1 MNCGQERRARFQSES
16 KLVSCG
22 NRLKRWTGA
31 AVAGLLAIGG
41 QPSGVVWAQGT
52 AAETTDGAPSYN
64 RDVRPILADKCF
76 ACHGF
81 DAETREADLRLDT
94 FEGATADNAGTRAIV
109 PGKLEESELWNRIN
123 SQDESEVMPPPET
136 HKQLTAEEIATLRR
150 WIESGAAYQKH
161 WSFEPPLAH
170 AVPPLPSGGR
180 NPIDAF
186 IAQRMEREGW
196 KLSPEADKS
205 TLIRRVAFALTGL
218 PPTPAELDTFL
229 ADNSSTAY
237 EAMVDRYLASP
248 HYGEEMA
255 RHWLDVAR
263 YADTHGL
270 HLDNERQ
277 TWAYRDWVVK
287 SFNRNQPFSEFT
299 IEQLAGDLLPKPSLD
314 QLVATG
320 FNRCNVTSSEGGSID
335 AEYHFRYAVDR
346 ASTTASAWMGLTA
359 GCAVCHDHKF
369 DPISAKEFYSLY
381 AFFNASA
388 DPAMDG
394 NALLTNPVLKLES
407 DADKAKLAE
416 LDARLAELQK
426 RLDDRLA
433 TYEYRDPA
441 LANPAP
447 EATVTENV
455 WLEDDF
461 PTGGRA
467 FASPGA
473 PTQFVSR
480 GGSEQVYSGERALKR
495 TDAGLAQDVWEQAPA
510 PLVIP
515 AGAQIFAYVYLDPSN
530 PPKSVMLQ
538 FHRTGWQHRAVWGD
552 YNAIDWGAANTTER
566 VSMGELPPVGQ
577 WTRLEIPVEKV
588 GLNPGDQLTGFA
600 MTQFGGTV
608 YWDKVGVVG
617 SNDPAKDPSQSFLAW
632 WRSAKGKDTPGLPG
646 DLNAIA
652 KTGPKEDETQG
663 PAKPA
668 AAELD
673 ENGKK
678 LLGWYVSRIC
688 STTKPEFE
696 AAINEQNQVRGER
709 DTFYNAIP
717 STFIY
722 KDAAQPRESFVML
735 RGQYNQPGEKV
746 LPDVP
751 AILPPMKRGEGQP
764 QANRLDLARWL
775 VAPEHP
781 LTARVT
787 ANRFWQQFFGVGLVK
802 TSADFGTQGE
812 LPSHPELLDW
822 LALHYQETGW
832 DTKELVKLM
841 LCSATF
847 RQSSRVTSEQLERDP
862 ENRLLA
868 RGPRLRLD
876 AEQLRDNALFVSG
889 LIDLT
894 MGGKG
899 VKPYQPANV
908 WEPVGFAG
916 SNTRFYSQDN
926 GSALYR
932 RSIYTFFKRTAPPP
946 FMVNFD
952 VPNREQSCTRRE
964 RSNTP
969 LQALQLLN
977 DVQHVEAA
985 RALAQRALT
994 SGGADGNERIRFLF
1008 RTVLAREPQPVEL
1021 EILSKQLD
1029 EHLTRYRA
1037 SEEDAR
1043 KLVMQG
1049 DSKPDAAIPAGE
1061 LAAYTLLA
1069 STVLNLDETVMRN

>member
-1 MNCGQERRARFQSES
+1 MNCGIETRTRVECGT
-16 KLVSCG
+16 KLAPAGKRLG
-22 NRLKRWTGA
+22 NWVVA
-31 AVAGLLAIGG
+31 AIAGLLTTGSLT
-41 QPSGVVWAQGT
+41 SGPVGAQET
-52 AAETTDGAPSYN
+52 ASSAVSYN

-94 FEGATADNAGTRAIV
+94 FEGATADNSGTRAIV
-109 PGKLEESELWNRIN
+109 PGKLAESELWNRIN
-123 SQDESEVMPPPET
+123 SKDESEVMPPPES

-150 WIESGAAYQKH
+150 WIEAGAVYQKH
-161 WSFEPPLAH
+161 WAFEPPVTH
-170 AVPPLPSGGR
+170 AVPSLPSGGR

-186 IAQRMEREGW
+186 IAQRLEREGW

-205 TLIRRVAFALTGL
+205 VLIRRVAFALTGL
-218 PPTPAELDTFL
+218 PPTPAELDAFL
-229 ADNSSTAY
+229 TDNSSTAY
-237 EAMVDRYLASP
+237 ESMVDRYLASA

-287 SFNRNQPFSEFT
+287 SFNRNQPFNEFT
-299 IEQLAGDLLPKPSLD
+299 IEQLAGDLLPSPTTD

-320 FNRCNVTSSEGGSID
+320 FNRCNVTTSEGGSID
-335 AEYHFRYAVDR
+335 AEFHYRYAVDR
-346 ASTTASAWMGLTA
+346 ASTTASAWMALTA

-394 NALLTNPVLKLES
+394 NALLTNPVLKLET

-416 LDARLAELQK
+416 FDAAMAKLQQQLDERLASF
-426 RLDDRLA
+426 A
-433 TYEYRDPA
+433 YADPA
-441 LANPAP
+441 QAEPKP
-447 EATVTENV
+447 EAVVTENV

-461 PTGGRA
+461 PAGGRA

-473 PTQFVSR
+473 PTQFISR
-480 GGSEQVYSGERALKR
+480 GSSGDQVYSGERALKR
-495 TDAGLAQDVWEQAPA
+495 TDAGLAQDVWEQSPA

-515 AGAQIFAYVYLDPSN
+515 AGAKLFAYVYLDPSN
-530 PPKSVMLQ
+530 PPKSIMLQ
-538 FHRTGWQHRAVWGD
+538 YHRTGWQHRAVWGD

-566 VSMGELPPVGQ
+566 VSMGELPPIGQ
-577 WTRLEIPVEKV
+577 WTRLEFPAEKL
-588 GLNPGDQLTGFA
+588 GLNAGDPISGFA

-617 SNDPAKDPSQSFLAW
+617 SSDPANDPSQSFSAW
-632 WRSAKGKDTPGLPG
+632 WRGATGKDTPGLPG

-652 KTGPKEDETQG
+652 KAGPD
-663 PAKPA
+663 A
-668 AAELD
+668 AQEEAPRQRLRS
-673 ENGKK
+673 
-678 LLGWYVSRIC
+678 WYLSRIC
-688 STTKPEFE
+688 VQTKAEFE
-696 AAINEQNQVRGER
+696 PAITEIGKLRGER
-709 DTFYNAIP
+709 DAYFNAIP

-746 LPDVP
+746 EADVP
-751 AILPPMKRGEGQP
+751 AILPSLQKAEGQTR
-764 QANRLDLARWL
+764 ATRLDLARWL

-812 LPSHPELLDW
+812 VPSHPELLDW
-822 LALHYQETGW
+822 LALHYQQTGW
-832 DTKELVKLM
+832 DTKELVKLL

-876 AEQLRDNALFVSG
+876 AEQLRDNALYVSG

-894 MGGKG
+894 IGGMG

-908 WEPVGFAG
+908 WEPVGFVG
-916 SNTRFYSQDN
+916 SNTRFYSQDH

-985 RALAQRALT
+985 RALAQRMLT
-994 SGGADGNERIRFLF
+994 TGGADGSERIRFLF

-1021 EILSKQLD
+1021 EILSRQLN
-1029 EHLTRYRA
+1029 EQLARYRA
-1037 SEEDAR
+1037 SEDDAR

-1049 DSKPDAAIPAGE
+1049 ESKPDEKLPAAE